1 MKKSKMVMKFDPY
14 GVLMIS
20 WGNCILIVFHLNCYI
35 KHKWSTILM
44 TSVANLSRFV
54 TLTFCFKTLFKVFC
68 EFYLYIII
76 IYDWINIIVRSLSA
90 KYGPDRFRRDKSVK
104 LGTELPYH
112 LTY

>member
-1 MKKSKMVMKFDPY
+1 MKFDPY

-20 WGNCILIVFHLNCYI
+20 WGNCILIVLHLNCYI

-90 KYGPDRFRRDKSVK
+90 KYGPDRYRRDKSVK